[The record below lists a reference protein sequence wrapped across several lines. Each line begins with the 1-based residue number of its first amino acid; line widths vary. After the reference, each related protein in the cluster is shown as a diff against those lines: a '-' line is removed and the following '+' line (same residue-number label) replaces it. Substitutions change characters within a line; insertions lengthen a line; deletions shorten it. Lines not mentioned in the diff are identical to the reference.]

1 MKQNVEKV
9 VLDILVKNNKMKTKI
24 LLFGILSIMILGSF
38 VSCKSVKPEPLSE
51 DARLRASYYFVEGVK
66 KELASKHDEAF
77 ELFKHCLSI
86 NPDASEALYQLGLY
100 HLALREDEQGEKY
113 LNRAVVLEP
122 DNIYYKESLAS
133 YYLKIRN
140 FDKAIPVVEDIVRCN
155 PARIDAL
162 TQLVSLYMDRS
173 DYRKAIDVLNRIE
186 RIEGRSASISMEKF
200 KLYRELNEEEHAFAE
215 LDTLAAEN
223 PNDLSYKVLI
233 GDQYLLVQKPEKAYA
248 IYKEV
253 ADQEPDNQP
262 LQLSMLDYYKQ
273 TGQDSAYTAL
283 LDTLLYGNRIE
294 NRLKVLLMRNLVVE
308 KENAKADSSEVLGIF
323 ERVLKNTDEN
333 VDMLALYA
341 SYMQLKKMDESRIA
355 GVMEQILAIEP
366 DNQAALLEVMRYAL
380 IRQDY
385 KKVAEV
391 CRNGLEHYPDQL
403 PFYFYLGL
411 SYYQLDQNEE
421 ALEAFKKG
429 VGQINENSDLSM
441 ASDLYSILG
450 DLWYKEGEKEL
461 AYAAYDSSL
470 TYKSDNIGCLN
481 NYAYYL
487 SLDNKDLDKAEEM
500 SYKTIKAEP
509 SNKTYLDTYAW
520 ILFMKARYTEAKVYI
535 DKVVQGDNVMNDA
548 EVSAGVLEHA
558 GDIYYKCGDTDQAMK
573 YWEMAQKKG
582 GDVTKVL
589 KKKIQQ
595 KKYIAE

>member
-1 MKQNVEKV
+1 MKRR
-9 VLDILVKNNKMKTKI
+9 I
-24 LLFGILSIMILGSF
+24 LLYSVFCMMVLPFLA
-38 VSCKSVKPEPLSE
+38 SCKSVKPETLSE
-51 DARLRASYYFVEGVK
+51 DARLRSSYYFVEGVK

-86 NPDASEALYQLGLY
+86 NPQSSEALYQLGLY
-100 HLALREDEQGEKY
+100 HLALREDEEGEKY
-113 LNRAVVLEP
+113 LSKAVAIDP
-122 DNIYYKESLAS
+122 NNISYKESLAS
-133 YYLKIRN
+133 YYLKVRN
-140 FDKAIPVVEDIVRCN
+140 FDKAIPVIEDIVRCN
-155 PARIDAL
+155 PTRVDAL

-173 DYRKAIDVLNRIE
+173 DYKKAIDVLNRIE
-186 RIEGRSASISMEKF
+186 SIEGRNMSISMEKF
-200 KLYRELNEEEHAFAE
+200 KLYRELNEEERAFAE
-215 LDTLAAEN
+215 LDTLAADN

-233 GDQYLLVQKPEKAYA
+233 GDQYLLVQKPEKALA
-248 IYKEV
+248 IYQEV
-253 ADQEPDNQP
+253 AEKEPDNQP

-273 TGQDSAYTAL
+273 TKQDSAYTAL

-294 NRLKVLLMRNLVVE
+294 DRLKVLLMRNLVVE

-323 ERVLKNTDEN
+323 DRVLKNTGDN

-355 GVMEQILAIEP
+355 AVMERILNIEP
-366 DNQAALLEVMRYAL
+366 DNQAALLELMRYAL

-391 CRNGLEHYPDQL
+391 CKDGLEHYPDQL
-403 PFYFYLGL
+403 PFYFYLGV
-411 SYYQLDQNEE
+411 SYYQLNQNGN
-421 ALEAFKKG
+421 ALSTFEKG
-429 VGQINENSDLSM
+429 VKQINDNSDLSM

-450 DLWYKEGEKEL
+450 DLYYKEGEKEL

-470 TYKSDNIGCLN
+470 TYQSDNIGCLN

-487 SLDNKDLDKAEEM
+487 SLDNRDLDKAEEM

-509 SNKTYLDTYAW
+509 ANKTYLDTYAW
-520 ILFMKARYTEAKVYI
+520 ILFMKARYTEAKIYI
-535 DKVVQGDNVMNDA
+535 DKVVQGDDVMKDE

-558 GDIYYKCGDTDQAMK
+558 GDIYYKCGDSDMALK
-573 YWEMAQKKG
+573 YWKMAQEKG
-582 GDVTKVL
+582 GDVTSVL

-595 KKYIAE
+595 KKYIPEK